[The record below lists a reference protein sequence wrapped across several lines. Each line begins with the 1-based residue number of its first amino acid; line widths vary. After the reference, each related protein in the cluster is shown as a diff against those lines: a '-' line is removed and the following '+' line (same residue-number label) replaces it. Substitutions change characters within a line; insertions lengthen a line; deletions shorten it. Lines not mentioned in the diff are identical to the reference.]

1 MRILIVANAPV
12 VPDRRMQQLATQAN
26 SIIAADGGA
35 LALQRAGI
43 QPHILI
49 GDLDSVSDIHVATLA
64 GVGTEIRR
72 FRRDKDETDL
82 ELALMAAVELGAS
95 HIDLCCVLGGRWDHT
110 FATIALLTM
119 PILRDIHVCI
129 YADSQVLQIV
139 RDSVYIEG
147 HTEHLVSLL
156 PLTPEVTGITTD
168 GLQYPLE
175 NATLYFE
182 HSRGVSNVIIQVP
195 ARVSISSGILL
206 IVRHD
211 SKIVD

>member
-12 VPDRRMQQLATQAN
+12 IPDQRMSQLASQAQ
-26 SIIAADGGA
+26 SVIAADGGA
-35 LALQRAGI
+35 IALQRAGI

-49 GDLDSVSDIHVATLA
+49 GDLDSLSEIHVATLA
-64 GVGTEIRR
+64 GMGTEIRR

-82 ELALMAAVELGAS
+82 ELALLAAVDLGAT

-110 FATIALLTM
+110 FASIALLTM
-119 PILRDIHVCI
+119 PILKDIHVCI
-129 YADSQVLQIV
+129 YADNQVLQIV

-147 HTEHLVSLL
+147 HINHLVSLL

-168 GLQYPLE
+168 GLQYPLD
-175 NATLYFE
+175 NATLFFA
-182 HSRGVSNVIIQVP
+182 HSRGVSNVITRVP
-195 ARVSISSGILL
+195 ARISISSGILL
-206 IVRHD
+206 IVQHD

>member
-12 VPDRRMQQLATQAN
+12 LPDHRMSLLARHAAC
-26 SIIAADGGA
+26 IIAADGGA
-35 LALQRAGI
+35 IALQRAGI

-49 GDLDSVSDIHVATLA
+49 GDLDSLSEAHVATLA
-64 GVGTEIRR
+64 DIGTEIRR
-72 FRRDKDETDL
+72 YRRDKDETDL
-82 ELALMAAVELGAS
+82 ELALMAAVDLGAT

-119 PILRDIHVCI
+119 PSLKNLPVCI

-139 RDSVYIEG
+139 RDSVEIEG
-147 HTEHLVSLL
+147 QAEHVVSLL
-156 PLTPEVTGITTD
+156 PLTPEVTGITTE
-168 GLQYPLE
+168 GLQYPLVD
-175 NATLYFE
+175 ATLYFDR
-182 HSRGVSNVIIQVP
+182 SRGVSNVITHPP
-195 ARVSISSGILL
+195 ARVHIATGILL

>member
-12 VPDRRMQQLATQAN
+12 IPDQRMSQLASQAQ
-26 SIIAADGGA
+26 SVIAADGGA
-35 LALQRAGI
+35 IALQRAGI

-49 GDLDSVSDIHVATLA
+49 GDLDSLSDIHVATLA
-64 GVGTEIRR
+64 GMGTEIRR

-82 ELALMAAVELGAS
+82 ELALLAAVDLGAT

-110 FATIALLTM
+110 FASIALLTM
-119 PILRDIHVCI
+119 PILKDIHVCI
-129 YADSQVLQIV
+129 YADNQVLQIV

-147 HTEHLVSLL
+147 HINHLVSLL

-168 GLQYPLE
+168 GLQYPLD
-175 NATLYFE
+175 NATLFFA
-182 HSRGVSNVIIQVP
+182 HSRGVSNVITRVP
-195 ARVSISSGILL
+195 ARISISSGILL
-206 IVRHD
+206 IVQHD

>member
-12 VPDRRMQQLATQAN
+12 IPDQRMSQLASQAQ
-26 SIIAADGGA
+26 SVIAADGGA
-35 LALQRAGI
+35 VALQRAGI

-49 GDLDSVSDIHVATLA
+49 GDLDSLSEIHVATLA
-64 GVGTEIRR
+64 GMGTEIRR

-82 ELALMAAVELGAS
+82 ELALLAAVDLGAT

-110 FATIALLTM
+110 FASIALLTM
-119 PILRDIHVCI
+119 PILKDIHVCI
-129 YADSQVLQIV
+129 YADNQVLQIV

-147 HTEHLVSLL
+147 HVNHLVSLL

-168 GLQYPLE
+168 GLQYPLD
-175 NATLYFE
+175 NATLFFA
-182 HSRGVSNVIIQVP
+182 HSRGVSNVITSVP
-195 ARVSISSGILL
+195 ARISISSGILL
-206 IVRHD
+206 IVQHD

>member
-12 VPDRRMQQLATQAN
+12 TPDQRMHQLAGHADYV
-26 SIIAADGGA
+26 IAADGGA

-49 GDLDSVSDIHVATLA
+49 GDLDSLSDVHVATLA

-82 ELALMAAVELGAS
+82 ELALIAAVELGATY
-95 HIDLCCVLGGRWDHT
+95 IDLCCVLGGRWDHT
-110 FATIALLTM
+110 FATIALLTLPM
-119 PILRDIHVCI
+119 LKDIHVCI
-129 YADSQVLQIV
+129 YADDQILQIV
-139 RDSVYIEG
+139 RHQTSITGEIG
-147 HTEHLVSLL
+147 HMLSLL
-156 PLTPEVTGITTD
+156 PLTPEVTGITTH
-168 GLQYPLE
+168 GLEYPLL

-182 HSRGVSNVIIQVP
+182 RSRGVSNVITHTP
-195 ARVSISSGILL
+195 AHIRIETGILL
-206 IVRHD
+206 LVHHD

>member
-12 VPDRRMQQLATQAN
+12 VPAPHMSELAAHA
-26 SIIAADGGA
+26 SFIIAADGGA
-35 LALQRAGI
+35 VALQRAGI

-49 GDLDSVSDIHVATLA
+49 GDLDSVSDIYVTTLA
-64 GVGTEIRR
+64 ETGTDIRR

-82 ELALMAAVELGAS
+82 ELALIAAVDLGAT

-119 PILRDIHVCI
+119 PMLKDIHVCI
-129 YADSQVLQIV
+129 YADNQVLQIV
-139 RDSVYIEG
+139 RDSVTIEG
-147 HTEHLVSLL
+147 KVDHVISLL

-168 GLQYPLE
+168 GLQYPLV

-182 HSRGVSNVIIQVP
+182 RSRGVSNVITHVP
-195 ARVSISSGILL
+195 ARIRVTSGILL
-206 IVRHD
+206 LVRHD
-211 SKIVD
+211 TLVDE

>member
-12 VPDRRMQQLATQAN
+12 IPDQRMSQLASQAQ
-26 SIIAADGGA
+26 SVIAADGGA
-35 LALQRAGI
+35 VALQRAGI

-49 GDLDSVSDIHVATLA
+49 GDLDSLSEIHVATLA
-64 GVGTEIRR
+64 GMGTEIRR

-82 ELALMAAVELGAS
+82 ELALLAAVDLGAT

-110 FATIALLTM
+110 FASIALLTM
-119 PILRDIHVCI
+119 PILKDIHVCI
-129 YADSQVLQIV
+129 YADNQVLQIV

-147 HTEHLVSLL
+147 HVNHLVSLL

-168 GLQYPLE
+168 GLQYPLD
-175 NATLYFE
+175 NATLFFA
-182 HSRGVSNVIIQVP
+182 HSRGVSNVITRVP
-195 ARVSISSGILL
+195 ARISISSGILL
-206 IVRHD
+206 IVQHD

>member
-12 VPDRRMQQLATQAN
+12 FPDRRMQQLATQAN

-35 LALQRAGI
+35 HALQRAGI

-64 GVGTEIRR
+64 GIGTEIRR
-72 FRRDKDETDL
+72 FRREKDETDL
-82 ELALMAAVELGAS
+82 ELALMAAVELGAT

-119 PILRDIHVCI
+119 PILKDIQVCI
-129 YADSQVLQIV
+129 YADNQVLQIV

-147 HTEHLVSLL
+147 QPEHLVSLL

-168 GLQYPLE
+168 GLQYPLVD
-175 NATLYFE
+175 ATLYFE
-182 HSRGVSNVIIQVP
+182 HSRGVSNVMTHAP